1 MLPISLLSQNAK
13 YAEDVIR
20 RYAGDDVKL
29 QINISLPEN
38 DGHDT
43 YSLQVNDNTIF
54 IDASSGVAACRGFY
68 DYVKKENA
76 GIVSWSGNR
85 CELPEHLNACDK
97 YSVVSPFKHHYYF
110 NVVTYGYTMPYWEWE
125 LQWVEQQRGVSEIKP
140 FRNTMKACRTA
151 LK

>member
-1 MLPISLLSQNAK
+1 MARIMAIDYGRKRCGIAVTDP
-13 YAEDVIR
+13 
-20 RYAGDDVKL
+20 L
-29 QINISLPEN
+29 QIIANSLTTVATK
-38 DGHDT
+38 DLLT
-43 YSLQVNDNTIF
+43 F
-54 IDASSGVAACRGFY
+54 IM

-97 YSVVSPFKHHYYF
+97 YSVVSPFKYHYYF
-110 NVVTYGYTMPYWEWE
+110 NVVTYGYTMPYWDWE

-151 LK
+151 L